1 LYLISINFPSI
12 FIYLFTWSIF
22 GVMDFWIMLSGSLR
36 TERRVILWTVL
47 ELVGHKI
54 WLSFEYKSCSL
65 FNVDVCRIFICYHHH
80 CGIKVMMVLSSS
92 IVVVLFVMV
101 TVLPAIGLGHRN
113 ILLIVCFMCVVVLVL
128 RITYGQVVLLWTLL
142 NFVAWQLKKA
152 SKYSTV
158 VYTLS
163 LVIWITSI

>member
-1 LYLISINFPSI
+1 L
-12 FIYLFTWSIF
+12 IYLFTWSIF

-36 TERRVILWTVL
+36 TEHRVILWTVL
-47 ELVGHKI
+47 ELVGGKI

-65 FNVDVCRIFICYHHH
+65 FSVDGCRISSCYHRH

-92 IVVVLFVMV
+92 IVVVLFVML
-101 TVLPAIGLGHRN
+101 TVLPVIRLGRKN
-113 ILLIVCFMCVVVLVL
+113 ILLVVYFMCMVVLVL
-128 RITYGQVVLLWTLL
+128 RITYAQVVLLWTIL

-152 SKYSTV
+152 SKYSTE

-163 LVIWITSI
+163 FVIWITSI